1 MIYLDNAAS
10 TSTDKEV
17 LKEMLPYFSEE
28 YANPSSDHKFGKKIS
43 EIILNCKARIGKILS
58 CRPDE
63 IFFTSC
69 GTESNNWAVNSYEH
83 IITSEVEHKSLLE
96 PAKKKNAVF
105 LKPDKFGIISPEKVE
120 KAINEKTQLVSI
132 IYGNNEIGTIN
143 SVKEIAQ
150 LVKKRG
156 ALFHTDA
163 CQCGM
168 LDLTVRPFIDL
179 MTLNGSKIYGP
190 KGVGILYASLEAQES
205 LRPLFIGGGQQE
217 GLRSGTLNVPGIVG
231 FTKALE
237 LTQKVDWV
245 KVKELRNYFIEKL
258 KEMNGIINGHPS
270 EVLPHIISVSFP
282 GKEAQYLLEKLEQKN
297 IIASAGS
304 ACTSKNIEPNHVLK
318 SIELSN
324 LQSRGTIRFS
334 LSKHTTKKEI
344 DEVIESLK
352 RILN

>member
-10 TSTDKEV
+10 TPADKEV
-17 LKEMLPYFSEE
+17 LKEMLPYFTDE
-28 YANPSSDHKFGKKIS
+28 YANPSSEHKFGKKVA
-43 EIILNCKARIGKILS
+43 EKILECKARIGKILG

-69 GTESNNWAVNSYEH
+69 GTESNNWVINNFDN

-96 PAKKKNAVF
+96 PAKNKNTVF
-105 LKPDKFGIISPEKVE
+105 LKPDKFGMIFAEQVE
-120 KAINEKTQLVSI
+120 KAINEQTQLVSI

-143 SVKEIAQ
+143 NIKEIAQ
-150 LVKKRG
+150 TVKKSG

-168 LDLTVRPFIDL
+168 LDLNVRPFIDL
-179 MTLNGSKIYGP
+179 MTFNGSKIYGP
-190 KGVGILYASLEAQES
+190 KGVGILYASLDSQES
-205 LRPLFIGGGQQE
+205 LKPLFFGGGQQE

-237 LTQKVDWV
+237 LMQKFDWT
-245 KVKELRNYFIEKL
+245 KVKELRNYFVDEL
-258 KEMNGIINGHPS
+258 KMIGGIINGHPS
-270 EVLPHIISVSFP
+270 EVLPHIMSVSFP
-282 GKEAQYLLEKLEQKN
+282 GKEAQHLLAKLEEKN

-304 ACTSKNIEPNHVLK
+304 ACTSKNLEPNHVLK
-318 SIELSN
+318 SIGLTN

-334 LSKHTTKKEI
+334 LGKHTTKEEI
-344 DEVIESLK
+344 NTVVETLK
-352 RILN
+352 AII